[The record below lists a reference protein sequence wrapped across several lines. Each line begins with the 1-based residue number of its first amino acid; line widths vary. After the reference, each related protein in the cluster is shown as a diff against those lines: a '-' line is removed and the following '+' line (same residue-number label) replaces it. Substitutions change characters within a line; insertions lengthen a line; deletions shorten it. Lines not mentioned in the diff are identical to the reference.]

1 MAEHG
6 KCGRAKPRYGIAI
19 HPIHESK
26 TESKTVPHELIRLNN
41 NGQEYHDFPLH
52 RPTEVL
58 SKPAKKGVLGSSS
71 PPFGI
76 HNGIALNIFGPRN
89 EIKHL

>member
-6 KCGRAKPRYGIAI
+6 KCGRAKTRYGIAI

-26 TESKTVPHELIRLNN
+26 TVPHERIRLNN

-71 PPFGI
+71 PPSV
-76 HNGIALNIFGPRN
+76 PR
-89 EIKHL
+89 ISYAVSYPDTDDPTR